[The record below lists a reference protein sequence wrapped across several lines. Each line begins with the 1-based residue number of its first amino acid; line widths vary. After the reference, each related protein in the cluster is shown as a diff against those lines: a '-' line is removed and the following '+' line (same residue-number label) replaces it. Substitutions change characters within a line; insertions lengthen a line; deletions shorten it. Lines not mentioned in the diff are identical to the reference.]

1 MRSSL
6 KYGAPGTPMCVATV
20 TASTESLTIFARG
33 RRPHTRESS
42 TDANTEQGH
51 LLEDRGLRP
60 CPQVMAS
67 VVLPVAGVVIVGVVV
82 VIAWLLTGD
91 PISQAKWDEL
101 QEAMTKDQV
110 LRVLG
115 EPDSQYGD
123 DQFSIMQYSRFP
135 NLGYVEFRFDESD
148 VLVGKNDEFAFG
160 SLR

>member
-1 MRSSL
+1 
-6 KYGAPGTPMCVATV
+6 
-20 TASTESLTIFARG
+20 
-33 RRPHTRESS
+33 
-42 TDANTEQGH
+42 
-51 LLEDRGLRP
+51 
-60 CPQVMAS
+60 MAS